1 MRHACVP
8 VRLTLPVLLAAAT
21 ILPVGCG
28 GGSVEDYVPDA
39 ASARRSLDAA
49 LTSWKNGEP
58 LQTIT
63 QLETPVNVVDARW
76 RAGRKLQSFE
86 IISESPADPHPV
98 FTVKMRL
105 GGQDKDEE
113 TRYIVTGLDPIL
125 VFREEDYNA
134 GGM

>member
-1 MRHACVP
+1 MHRFRRF
-8 VRLTLPVLLAAAT
+8 VRPHRLVLLGIAA
-21 ILPVGCG
+21 LFSGCG
-28 GGSVEDYVPDA
+28 MSAEDYVPQGDL
-39 ASARRSLDAA
+39 ARQGLQAA
-49 LTSWKNGEP
+49 LTSWKNGER

-63 QLETPVNVVDARW
+63 SLEAPVNVVDARW

-86 IISESPADPHPV
+86 IVSEAPGNPHRV

-105 GGQDKDEE
+105 AGQDQDEE